1 MDKQEKYGPV
11 KMKMSF
17 FAHTAGEGVVALDK
31 SVLEDA
37 VKSAPSVDH
46 TYGLRF
52 RNPAVLDV
60 EVTVEEA
67 LEIIRNNELLDAAVY
82 ENGHCLL
89 YTSPSPRDS

>member
-1 MDKQEKYGPV
+1 MDKRDEYGPV

-31 SVLEDA
+31 AVLEEA
-37 VKSAPSVDH
+37 VKSAPSIDH

-60 EVTVEEA
+60 EVAVKEA
-67 LEIIRNNELLDAAVY
+67 LEIIRNNELLDAAIY
-82 ENGHCLL
+82 DNGHVSLN
-89 YTSPSPRDS
+89 TFSENDMF

>member
-60 EVTVEEA
+60 EVTAEEA
-67 LEIIRNNELLDAAVY
+67 LEIIRNNELLDAEIY
-82 ENGHCLL
+82 DNGHVSLNNFNEN
-89 YTSPSPRDS
+89 DMF

>member
-1 MDKQEKYGPV
+1 VDKQEKYGPV

-82 ENGHCLL
+82 ENGHVSLN
-89 YTSPSPRDS
+89 TFSENDMF

>member
-17 FAHTAGEGVVALDK
+17 FAHTAVEGVVALDK

-37 VKSAPSVDH
+37 VESAPSIDH
-46 TYGLRF
+46 THGLRF

-60 EVTVEEA
+60 EVTAEEA
-67 LEIIRNNELLDAAVY
+67 LEIIRNNELLDAAIY
-82 ENGHCLL
+82 DNGHVSLN
-89 YTSPSPRDS
+89 TFNENDMF

>member
-1 MDKQEKYGPV
+1 MDKRDEYGPV

-31 SVLEDA
+31 AVLEEA
-37 VKSAPSVDH
+37 VKSAPSIDH

-60 EVTVEEA
+60 EVAVEEA
-67 LEIIRNNELLDAAVY
+67 LEIIRNNELLDAAIY
-82 ENGHCLL
+82 DNGHVSLN
-89 YTSPSPRDS
+89 TFSENDMF

>member
-1 MDKQEKYGPV
+1 MDKRDEYGPV

-31 SVLEDA
+31 AVLEDA
-37 VKSAPSVDH
+37 VESAPSIDYTH
-46 TYGLRF
+46 GLRF

-60 EVTVEEA
+60 EVTTEEA

-82 ENGHCLL
+82 DNGHVSLN
-89 YTSPSPRDS
+89 TFNENDMF

>member
-17 FAHTAGEGVVALDK
+17 FAHTEGDGVVALDK
-31 SVLEDA
+31 AVLEDA

-67 LEIIRNNELLDAAVY
+67 LEIIRNNDILEAAIY
-82 ENGHCLL
+82 ENGHVSLN
-89 YTSPSPRDS
+89 TFSENDMF